1 MPASWL
7 TVFDLIAG
15 GCSAK
20 EIVRL
25 KGGRERWEG
34 IWLWLCVVLDGAVV
48 ESHGAMDSDCMELGE
63 SGARRQFGYLRLQR
77 GQLLLKLTSECPGHA
92 HNCFVCTARP
102 RVAVAGWLQK
112 VSPATL
118 NLD

>member
-63 SGARRQFGYLRLQR
+63 S
-77 GQLLLKLTSECPGHA
+77 
-92 HNCFVCTARP
+92 
-102 RVAVAGWLQK
+102 
-112 VSPATL
+112 
-118 NLD
+118 